1 MPGPLVNRAIVSA
14 SKRVPG
20 VRRLP
25 MLKLLA
31 IAEVMV
37 LARNHM
43 IKLDRH
49 ERHRLIELVRLGRG
63 RTRNL
68 TASERAEL
76 SELLAK
82 VEPRLFVGTAAG
94 KLSPVPI
101 PGRLL
106 YGSARK
112 RRP

>member
-1 MPGPLVNRAIVSA
+1 MPGPLVNRAIVTA
-14 SKRVPG
+14 SRRVPG

-25 MLKLLA
+25 VLKLLA
-31 IAEVMV
+31 IAEVTV

-43 IKLDRH
+43 IKLDRN
-49 ERHRLIELVRLGRG
+49 ERRRLVELVRLGHG

-68 TASERAEL
+68 TPRERAEL
-76 SELLAK
+76 SALLTK
-82 VEPRLFVGTAAG
+82 IEPCLFVGTAAN

-106 YGSARK
+106 YGRARK